1 MPALVTPTPVTCPQF
16 PENAMRADGAQGQ
29 VTSNS
34 TRELGEAIV
43 TAMSL
48 PQPQLRIFRGDVLD
62 FQSFMDSFDF
72 RVGRRPLSDPD
83 KLHHL
88 KEYLD
93 GEPRVLV
100 EGCLRIPGGFAHAI
114 KLLNETYGN
123 EFKLAHAYM
132 GKLSAWP
139 TITES
144 DDAEGL
150 KALSCFMI
158 RAANAMKGLKY
169 AEKLNHPDALREIAE
184 KLPIDLQNKWAVKG
198 YRLVQQN
205 GDVSMSDLCAFVK
218 EASDI
223 ANCPM
228 FGKKQASK
236 KKNSINESATRPK
249 QINQPRALQNFAS
262 YATKQITKLKTAT
275 S

>member
-1 MPALVTPTPVTCPQF
+1 MAQAREQAELAALLAEQRSHAALMQLQAEEGRILLHMKIDSCRARAATYGHFEAADEVSNRVTPKVEPLVPPKAEHNSPAAVHVCPKVESMPALVTPTPVTCPQF
-16 PENAMRADGAQGQ
+16 PDDAMRADGAQGQ
-29 VTSNS
+29 VTSDS

-158 RAANAMKGLKY
+158 RAANAMKGLS
-169 AEKLNHPDALREIAE
+169 RT
-184 KLPIDLQNKWAVKG
+184 G
-198 YRLVQQN
+198 
-205 GDVSMSDLCAFVK
+205 M
-218 EASDI
+218 
-223 ANCPM
+223 
-228 FGKKQASK
+228 
-236 KKNSINESATRPK
+236 
-249 QINQPRALQNFAS
+249 
-262 YATKQITKLKTAT
+262 
-275 S
+275 